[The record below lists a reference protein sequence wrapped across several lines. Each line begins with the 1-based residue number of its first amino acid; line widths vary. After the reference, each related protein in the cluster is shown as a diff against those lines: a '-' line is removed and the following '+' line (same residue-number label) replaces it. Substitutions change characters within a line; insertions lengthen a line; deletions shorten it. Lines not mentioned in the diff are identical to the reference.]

1 MGTLKIELDLPEFS
15 DKLEV
20 SIVVKKDG
28 TLVVPPSIKRDEG
41 IILNPGTITPN
52 IPNFRDP
59 YPGEK
64 KFEIRDPMP
73 GEGIEVGDNPSID
86 VGPYCNSINSSQDD
100 NVKVSTSNVVDSMIN
115 GQW

>member
-1 MGTLKIELDLPEFS
+1 MGTLKIELDLPEFK

-41 IILNPGTITPN
+41 ILNPGTIT

-64 KFEIRDPMP
+64 KMEIRDPMP
-73 GEGIEVGDNPSID
+73 GEGMEIRDPIPNKWNTPQCGGINTNS
-86 VGPYCNSINSSQDD
+86 SINYENQ
-100 NVKVSTSNVVDSMIN
+100 STNGVVDSMIN
-115 GQW
+115 GNW

>member
-1 MGTLKIELDLPEFS
+1 MGTLKIELDLPEFR

-28 TLVVPPSIKRDEG
+28 TLVVPPSIKRDES
-41 IILNPGTITPN
+41 IFNPGTITPN

-64 KFEIRDPMP
+64 KLEIRDPMP
-73 GEGIEVGDNPSID
+73 GEGIEVGDNPSIN

-100 NVKVSTSNVVDSMIN
+100 NVKISTSNVVDSMIN

>member
-1 MGTLKIELDLPEFS
+1 MGTLKIELDLPEFR

-28 TLVVPPSIKRDEG
+28 TLVVPPSIKKDEG
-41 IILNPGTITPN
+41 ILNPGTITPN

-59 YPGEK
+59 YPWEK
-64 KFEIRDPMP
+64 KLEIRDPMP
-73 GEGIEVGDNPSID
+73 GEGIEIGDNPTTA
-86 VGPYCNSINSSQDD
+86 GPYCNSINSSQDD
-100 NVKVSTSNVVDSMIN
+100 NVKVNTSNVVDSMIN